1 MILSVSRR
9 TDIPAFY
16 SEWFINRIR
25 EGFVM
30 VRNPMNYHGVSR
42 ISLSP
47 DLVDC
52 IVFWS
57 KNPAPLL
64 PYLDQIAEKY
74 PFYFQFTLN
83 AYGTDIEPNLPAICE
98 RFDTFRY
105 ISEKYGK
112 ESIIWRYDPVMLTE
126 QYSIDWHI
134 RNFTYI
140 ADQLKG
146 YTNSC
151 VFSFVDIYDK
161 VKNNLKAENVVQL
174 TQNEINIIARE
185 FSGIAHANAITL
197 KTCAEEVDLDEY
209 GIEHSCCVDPA
220 LISKLVRCDISA
232 KKDINQRQICGCVES
247 IDIGQ
252 YNTCKHGCKYCY
264 ANYSQSSV
272 QKCFAA
278 HIPTSPLLIGGI
290 EPSDKI
296 TDRKVK
302 SIKQSQISLFD
313 I

>member
-16 SEWFINRIR
+16 AEWFVNRIR

-30 VRNPMNYHGVSR
+30 VRNPMNFHGVSR

-57 KNPAPLL
+57 KNPSPML
-64 PYLDQIAEKY
+64 PYLDQIAQKY

-83 AYGTDIEPNLPAICE
+83 AYGTDIEPNLPAIRE
-98 RFDTFRY
+98 RYDTFRY
-105 ISEKYGK
+105 ISQKYGGNR
-112 ESIIWRYDPVMLTE
+112 IIWRYDPVMLTE

-140 ADQLKG
+140 AGQLKG
-146 YTNSC
+146 YTNCC

-161 VKNNLKAENVVQL
+161 VKSNLKSENVVQL

-185 FSGIAHANAITL
+185 FSRIAEANAITL
-197 KTCAEEVDLDEY
+197 KTCAEEVDLVEY
-209 GIEHSCCVDPA
+209 GIEHSCCVDPD
-220 LISKLVRCDISA
+220 LISKLVRCDILV
-232 KKDINQRQICGCVES
+232 KKDINQRQICGCMES

-264 ANYSQSSV
+264 ANFSQSSV
-272 QKCFAA
+272 HKCFSA

-290 EPSDKI
+290 EPLDKI
-296 TDRKVK
+296 TDRKVN
-302 SIKQSQISLFD
+302 SIKQKQISLF
-313 I
+313 

>member
-64 PYLDQIAEKY
+64 PYLDQIVQKY
-74 PFYFQFTLN
+74 LFYFQFTLN

-98 RFDTFRY
+98 RIGTFKY

-112 ESIIWRYDPVMLTE
+112 ERIIWRYDPVMLTE
-126 QYSIDWHI
+126 KYSIEWHI
-134 RNFTYI
+134 RNFAYI
-140 ADQLKG
+140 ADQLKS
-146 YTNSC
+146 YANTC
-151 VFSFVDIYDK
+151 VFSFVDLYDK
-161 VKNNLKAENVVQL
+161 VKNNLKTEKVAQI
-174 TQNEINIIARE
+174 TQTEIDIIARE
-185 FSGIAHANAITL
+185 FSGIALAHAITL
-197 KTCAEEVDLDEY
+197 KTCAEEVDLNKY
-209 GIEHSCCVDPA
+209 GIENSCCVDPV
-220 LISKLVRCDISA
+220 LISKLVRCDISV
-232 KKDINQRQICGCVES
+232 KKDINQRDICGCVES

-252 YNTCKHGCKYCY
+252 YNTCKHACKYCY
-264 ANYSQSSV
+264 ANYSQPSV

-278 HIPTSPLLIGGI
+278 HIPTSPLLIGDI

-302 SIKQSQISLFD
+302 SIKQAQISLF
-313 I
+313 